1 MPRSSPSILR
11 RWSSRIRTADREAY
25 VHYIAQ
31 TGIRDYAATPGNLGC
46 EMLARDLGDGSTE
59 VTTLSW
65 WPSMDAIR
73 AFAGAEVAKARYY
86 PEDEHFL
93 LERPDEVEHHH
104 IVARAAGGDGGDRP
118 IAFEKMHAN
127 GDDFVLIDLRGGD
140 MVIGPELVRLM
151 GDRQRGIGFN
161 QLATLADCADATA
174 SLTFWNADG
183 SPLDA
188 CGSATRGAALKLME
202 EIGSDTVSVRTARGL
217 LLCSRNGDGLIAVDM
232 GKPSL
237 DWADVPLASAMDTL
251 ILPLDGAPAACSMG
265 NPHCT
270 FFVED
275 AEAVALDTF
284 GPAIENHPLFPQG
297 VNVHVVQVI
306 DPAHIRLRIWERGA
320 GLSPGSGSCACAA
333 VVNGIRRGLL
343 GPRVAVQCDGGML
356 HVAWRGE
363 GVLLTGPVERSHS
376 GVCAGSR
383 S

>member
-1 MPRSSPSILR
+1 MSKPSPSILR

-25 VHYIAQ
+25 VRYIAQ

-86 PEDEHFL
+86 PEDDHFL
-93 LERPDEVEHHH
+93 LERPDQVEHHR
-104 IVARAAGGDGGDRP
+104 IVARASGGDRAP
-118 IAFEKMHAN
+118 LAFEKMHAN
-127 GDDFVLIDLRGGD
+127 GDDFVLIDLRGSD
-140 MVIGPELVRLM
+140 REIGPEFVRLLA
-151 GDRQRGIGFN
+151 DRQRGIGFN
-161 QLATLADCADATA
+161 QLATLTDCADATA

-188 CGSATRGAALKLME
+188 CGSATRGAAMTLME
-202 EIGSDTVSVRTARGL
+202 ETGSNAVTVRTARGL
-217 LLCSRNGDGLIAVDM
+217 LTCSRDADGLIAVDM

-275 AEAVALDTF
+275 AEAISLDTF
-284 GPAIENHPLFPQG
+284 GAAIENNPLFPQG

-320 GLSPGSGSCACAA
+320 GISPGSGSCACAA
-333 VVNGIRRGLL
+333 VVNGMRRGLL
-343 GPRVAVQCDGGML
+343 GTRVTVQCDGGML
-356 HVAWRGE
+356 HVAWDGD
-363 GVLLTGPVERSHS
+363 GVLLTGPVERSHR
-376 GVCAGSR
+376 GVWAGSH